1 MHLFHVPGLM
11 CGGCLGFVTRALH
24 GMDPAARIEADLP
37 ARTFVTRALHG
48 MDPAARIEADLP
60 ARTIRVISARFES
73 VLLRALGE
81 AGYAADPVLQ
91 AWG

>member
-1 MHLFHVPGLM
+1 MHLFHVPGLT
-11 CGGCLGFVTRALH
+11 CGGCLG
-24 GMDPAARIEADLP
+24 
-37 ARTFVTRALHG
+37 FVTRALHG

-73 VLLRALGE
+73 ALLRALRE

>member
-1 MHLFHVPGLM
+1 MHLFHLPGLT
-11 CGGCLGFVTRALH
+11 CDGCLGFVTRALH
-24 GMDPAARIEADLP
+24 GIDPAARVEADL
-37 ARTFVTRALHG
+37 R
-48 MDPAARIEADLP
+48 

-73 VLLRALGE
+73 ALLRALRE